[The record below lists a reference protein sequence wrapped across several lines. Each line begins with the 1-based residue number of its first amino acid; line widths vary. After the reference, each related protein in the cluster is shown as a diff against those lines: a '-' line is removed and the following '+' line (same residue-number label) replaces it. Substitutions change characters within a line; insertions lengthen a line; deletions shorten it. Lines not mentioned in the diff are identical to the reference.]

1 MHFPLSSNEME
12 ENIFPINQF
21 GQMETNLIFCT
32 ECIEILE
39 GVTLTTV
46 KAEKKKN

>member
-1 MHFPLSSNEME
+1 ME
-12 ENIFPINQF
+12 ENTFPINQF

-46 KAEKKKN
+46 KAEKKKELTYACSL